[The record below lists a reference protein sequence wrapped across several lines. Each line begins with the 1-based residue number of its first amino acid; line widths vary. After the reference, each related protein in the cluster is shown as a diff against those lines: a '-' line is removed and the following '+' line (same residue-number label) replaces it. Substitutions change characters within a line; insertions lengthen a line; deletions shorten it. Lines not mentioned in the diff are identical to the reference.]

1 MKTFAVAFAAVA
13 LSSVVAFGCKSS
25 DFADIDLGTSTV
37 GPYSVHVL
45 QEADF
50 GPNLTTKYALQPTPT
65 VPDKI
70 ECWYGAETTT
80 PHVTASFDAN
90 DKDFDCLVPTPAT
103 TLPTDKLWF
112 TLFTGTTSVN
122 GSVTPHR

>member
-1 MKTFAVAFAAVA
+1 MNAFASR
-13 LSSVVAFGCKSS
+13 LSLLVLVVAAAACKSS

-37 GPYSVHVL
+37 GTYSVHVT
-45 QEADF
+45 QEAAF
-50 GPNLTTKYALQPTPT
+50 GPNETTKYALKTTPT
-65 VPDKI
+65 SPDKI

-90 DKDFDCLVPTPAT
+90 DSDFDCLVPTPAT

-112 TLFTGTTSVN
+112 ALTTGTTTVN
-122 GSVTPHR
+122 GSATPHP